1 MGRREKIKAELTN
14 PGATAKRIWGVSH
27 LKSTKEVSMNR
38 SHYLLLGLTVLFF
51 TCVLGVNNGHSQ
63 QNYASERYGINAV
76 VPPGWKVINRD
87 DEEVPG
93 DFKPVFEMKRKS
105 PVDGKNPLVKLEAY
119 KAAIPDIEKFG
130 RDFISNLQKA
140 GFTITKQQLSTIG
153 GKPAFESKGEM
164 RVGQIVVVNSWVF
177 MAGKEYLFMITLT
190 DADIPALENEIYQLL
205 ESIQYK

>member
-1 MGRREKIKAELTN
+1 
-14 PGATAKRIWGVSH
+14 
-27 LKSTKEVSMNR
+27 MNR
-38 SHYLLLGLTVLFF
+38 YRHLLLGLVVLFF
-51 TCVLGVNNGHSQ
+51 TCVLGVVNGHGQ
-63 QNYASERYGINAV
+63 QNYASETYGIKAV

-105 PVDGKNPLVKLEAY
+105 PIDGKNPSVKLEAY
-119 KAAIPDIEKFG
+119 KTAIADIEKFG

-153 GKPAFESKGEM
+153 GKQAFESTGEM

-177 MAGKEYLFMITLT
+177 MAGKQHLFMITLS

-205 ESIQYK
+205 ESIQYQ